1 MCKSWQTERKL
12 KRFSF
17 NATQTKQAK
26 KALKFSKYSSIA
38 FSHKSWSLCWVLD
51 LNLCKQLVMVKS
63 TADLEESS
71 PWKEKCSNHVF
82 QIKLHLNPPNF
93 IFWGEQRVGG
103 NHRNE
108 NKRQIIVK
116 PLKDEIKNP
125 PLWTMDQLMV
135 R

>member
-1 MCKSWQTERKL
+1 MTNREKIEKVFLQCDSNKTSKKSLEI
-12 KRFSF
+12 
-17 NATQTKQAK
+17 
-26 KALKFSKYSSIA
+26 FSKYSSIA

-135 R
+135 G